1 MMERSADQ
9 IMNRLD
15 ALVDGWRRASPSERL
30 WMVVEKIR
38 LERELDELIR
48 QAPPGERRAEAT
60 GRG

>member
-38 LERELDELIR
+38 LERELDELTQ
-48 QAPPGERRAEAT
+48 QAPGERRAGVA
-60 GRG
+60 GQG

>member
-38 LERELDELIR
+38 LERELDELTH
-48 QAPPGERRAEAT
+48 QAPGERRAQAA
-60 GRG
+60 GR